1 MELVKPGYK
10 HLEFEKES
18 LFLITGVAGF
28 IGSNLLEAILNLGYN
43 VRGMD
48 NFSTG
53 KKENIEAFL
62 SHPNFE
68 FIEGDIC
75 DLETCRKACRC
86 FVCFESSS
94 FGVCSPFY
102 EISYFVYPK

>member
-48 NFSTG
+48 NFSTFTSFS
-53 KKENIEAFL
+53 A
-62 SHPNFE
+62 
-68 FIEGDIC
+68 
-75 DLETCRKACRC
+75 RKLAEKLVKVFRM
-86 FVCFESSS
+86 F
-94 FGVCSPFY
+94 
-102 EISYFVYPK
+102 